1 MFYVY
6 QRVAKQNG
14 EVMQQ
19 TDYPLSN
26 LIVNEEEW
34 DSFEMGKR
42 TRDRFYTQAEY
53 KMYVKQA

>member
-1 MFYVY
+1 MFYVC

-34 DSFEMGKR
+34 DPSRWGKGQGIGFIHKPNIR
-42 TRDRFYTQAEY
+42 C
-53 KMYVKQA
+53 M